1 MATENVSKLVETIQS
16 FVGDLQEIQEATDMR
31 TAAMIERRAV
41 NKLQLAQVE
50 VEMAGRDLYAI
61 ATRVKARIRRGDI
74 YEDNKPVDAGRSES
88 KPVDKTKR
96 TNRRSRNSRGNAK
109 AD

>member
-16 FVGDLQEIQEATDMR
+16 FVSDLQEIQEATDMR
-31 TAAMIERRAV
+31 TASMIERRAV
-41 NKLQLAQVE
+41 SKLQLAQVE

-74 YEDNKPVDAGRSES
+74 YEDDKPVDTGGS
-88 KPVDKTKR
+88 KPKPAGKAKR
-96 TNRRSRNSRGNAK
+96 TNRRSGNSRGNAK

>member
-31 TAAMIERRAV
+31 TASMIERRAV

-61 ATRVKARIRRGDI
+61 ATRVKARIRRGDVD
-74 YEDNKPVDAGRSES
+74 EDDKRTVAGGSEPKPAGEA
-88 KPVDKTKR
+88 KR
-96 TNRRSRNSRGNAK
+96 TNRRSGNSRRNAK
-109 AD
+109 TN

>member
-16 FVGDLQEIQEATDMR
+16 FVSDLQEIQEATDMR
-31 TAAMIERRAV
+31 TASMIERRAV
-41 NKLQLAQVE
+41 SKLQLAQVE

-74 YEDNKPVDAGRSES
+74 YEDNKPADAGGSEPKS
-88 KPVDKTKR
+88 ADKAKR
-96 TNRRSRNSRGNAK
+96 TNRRRGNSRGNAK

>member
-16 FVGDLQEIQEATDMR
+16 FVSDLQEIQEATDMR
-31 TAAMIERRAV
+31 TASMIERRAV
-41 NKLQLAQVE
+41 SKLQLAQVE

-74 YEDNKPVDAGRSES
+74 YEDDKPVDAGGREP
-88 KPVDKTKR
+88 KPAGKANR
-96 TNRRSRNSRGNAK
+96 TNRRGRNSRGNAK